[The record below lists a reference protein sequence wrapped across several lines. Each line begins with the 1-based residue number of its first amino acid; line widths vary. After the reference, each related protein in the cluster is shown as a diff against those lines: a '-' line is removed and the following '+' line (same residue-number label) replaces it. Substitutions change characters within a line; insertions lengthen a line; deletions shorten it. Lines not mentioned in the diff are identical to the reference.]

1 MFGSRRFNARVAQY
15 DLRNEDDLYRKLK
28 QFPAGTEF
36 RWETRPAEHTW
47 QKLKDVRNQMEQ
59 IIRSSGGVIVP

>member
-1 MFGSRRFNARVAQY
+1 MSSSGRFSAQVAQY

-36 RWETRPAEHTW
+36 RWDTRPAEHTW
-47 QKLKDVRNQMEQ
+47 QKLKDVRDGMEQ
-59 IIRSSGGVIVP
+59 TIRSNGGVLVP